1 MTTPWWWKGF
11 LRNVPLKGGYI
22 VISRKNWTWKGASMV
37 CAAWICWIPGDGM
50 GETWDGEGVEQM
62 SRGVWRTCPIFCR
75 YMGKERRQFF
85 FLFTQTSF
93 SWTCAVFLVKKGQH
107 RPWTCR
113 SSSGKKSYAIKCNIP
128 VRSTVLNSR
137 VWYSLFLQRCN
148 IPPDKHTMRSLKRS
162 AVCFSRGT
170 VFLSQKR
177 CLHGENMRI
186 WVNVETLQANKHTFW
201 EWPFQKVQTVTLR
214 SSPKAENHPQL
225 PFSKRCFLNHQ
236 NMGSLW
242 HCFNMS

>member
-1 MTTPWWWKGF
+1 MLLF
-11 LRNVPLKGGYI
+11 LRE
-22 VISRKNWTWKGASMV
+22 S
-37 CAAWICWIPGDGM
+37 
-50 GETWDGEGVEQM
+50 
-62 SRGVWRTCPIFCR
+62 
-75 YMGKERRQFF
+75 
-85 FLFTQTSF
+85 
-93 SWTCAVFLVKKGQH
+93 AVFLWESILFIKHSQ
-107 RPWTCR
+107 TCF
-113 SSSGKKSYAIKCNIP
+113 AFLQ
-128 VRSTVLNSR
+128 TVLYFLNFEER
-137 VWYSLFLQRCN
+137 MNFFQQIEAFGQRTAKKECGIPYSFKDATSLLISTPCLWL
-148 IPPDKHTMRSLKRS
+148 RSLKRS

-186 WVNVETLQANKHTFW
+186 WVNVETLEANKHTFW

-214 SSPKAENHPQL
+214 SSPKAENHTHS